1 MTNSTQPRQWISV
14 GLGLLLLFGF
24 LFGATVA
31 MAQQKNTD
39 INTLWKK
46 IDEAVANGKPRS
58 AIAHLNQLLMQTKRT
73 GNDAQLL
80 KALVVKAQL
89 LQQVE
94 EDVWMKNIKTF
105 ELEIK
110 TAKEP
115 LKQVLYSLTASLYK
129 AYFEEQRWK
138 IYDRTNT
145 TAADPKNPE
154 TWSIADFNQKI
165 SYCYE
170 QSLQNAA
177 LLQATPVEKYEAM
190 VSKGNSRHLRPTL
203 YDLLAHEALDFW
215 QTEESEITTPI
226 DAFEPD
232 YAALAPVKIFVKQV
246 YNSPDSSSH
255 TFKAIRLYQQ
265 LLRFHL
271 TDSRPDALIDLD
283 VARLDFAREKAT
295 LQGKGQLYKEALELL
310 WAQYPQNEQAMQ
322 AGYKLAEWWL
332 QKGDDY
338 KAGLGTFTDK
348 MAYATA
354 LEYAEKVA
362 KAYPASEGG
371 TLAANLIQTIK
382 KPELKLETE
391 EVNLPGMPFRAR
403 LLFKALRTVYFKV
416 VALPTKP
423 DPAGINDE
431 NSEEAFWKKL
441 PTLPVVTSWQ
451 VQAPATADYRLHSA
465 EVKVPALPQG
475 KYLLVAAD
483 NQQFNPDNRPL
494 VATTF
499 YVSNISVVN
508 SGANYFIL
516 HRHTGQ
522 PLAGATLRVWYR
534 QYDYNARR
542 DLLRQGEAYTADAN
556 GRIQLKNTVTQNNYG
571 VSMRFEIATPTD
583 YLYME
588 DEGGA
593 YYPGRDMQA
602 RQPVADFEQQQARYY
617 FFTDRAIYRPGQTLF
632 FKAIGLTRSEKDG
645 LPKLYKPARVEVLL
659 RNANYEV
666 VTTQQFTPGTYAGI
680 SSSFTLPVGGLTG
693 NFQLEIKMGNQSW
706 TKAFRVEE
714 YKRPKFEVSY
724 LPLEGSYALNR
735 PVTLTAKAIGY
746 AGNGLDGAKLTYR
759 IKRSTRF
766 LYPYWPGYR
775 GRMAGPD
782 YNRGQTEIAHG
793 TGTTKPDGSFDIT
806 FTPLPDL
813 SMNADLD
820 PVFSYTAEVVVTDIN
835 GEVQSAETTLNVG
848 YKSLQLRLDAGSALQ
863 PADSAITLRATAAN
877 LQEKPVAAGLSL
889 RVFALK
895 NPGRLLRQRRWE
907 APDTFI
913 MDRASFE
920 KDFPNDPY
928 HTEDD
933 YTTWPRGQQVAGANG
948 QTAQLLHTIAP
959 NTLEP
964 GYYVA
969 EATAQD
975 SAGKPVTTVSYFA
988 VFDAAKGQLPGNA
1001 YLLDYTEKGT
1011 ISPGENALFW
1021 QGSTLANGFVIEETE
1036 KRSWQADTKT
1046 LESRRSFN
1054 FLPLQAGMAK
1064 QAFGATEAD
1073 RGGYRV
1079 TRLMVHH
1086 NRVYTLSWQVEVPW
1100 SNKELTIDLETFRDK
1115 LEPGQKETWTLRISG
1130 ARGEQVAAEVLA
1142 TMYDASLDALQP
1154 HAWENMNPW
1163 QNNSFYSNWNISAG
1177 FGIQSG
1183 RENYW
1188 GVEEKEFLKEYD
1200 ALINFSFAGMGGVR
1214 QLIRGKSTLEYD
1226 KILLSE
1232 VKIGTINQAGSKDV
1246 GMVAAP
1252 AMEMAKFTPSRVVAD
1267 EAAVAEE
1274 VPVGQKQPGTPV
1286 QVRKNFNETA
1296 FFLPELTT
1304 DEKGRLSFSF
1314 TMPEALTRWKLMLLG
1329 HTADA
1334 RFVQQTATV
1343 VTQKQ
1348 LMITP
1353 NAPRFVRQG
1362 DEMEM
1367 AVKISN
1373 LSSRELTGQAQL
1385 QLLNAATLQP
1395 VDGWF
1400 RNVFPNQY
1408 FTVAAGQSTVVKF
1421 PVAIPYTYTDAVVY
1435 RVIAQTNGGHGQPA
1449 LSDGEEMALPV
1460 LTNRLL
1466 VTESFPLNMRGTG
1479 TRQYNWTKFGKLSAE
1494 AEAGNG
1500 PEHHLLTVEYTT
1512 NPAWYAVQALPY
1524 LMEYPYDC
1532 AEQTWNRFFANTLA
1546 SKMANSTP
1554 RIKAIFEAWKNQ
1566 SPDALLSNLQKNPE
1580 LKTALLE
1587 ETPWVLQAKTEA
1599 EQKKQ
1604 LGLLFDLVRM
1614 QAEAETALKKLGE
1627 LQSPN
1632 GGFVWFAGGRDDRYM
1647 TQYILTGIGH
1657 LQKLKATTGKTAD
1670 LLRGMVQRALP
1681 YADAAIAE
1689 EYRLLKKG
1697 KADLKTL
1704 PPSAFALQYLYM
1716 RSFFTQ
1722 IPVRADAK
1730 PAYDYY
1736 LAQAKAHWLKLPLME
1751 QGMAALVLHR
1761 QQDKATATAIL
1772 ASLTENSITHP
1783 EMGMYWK
1790 AFNNPGW
1797 YWWQAPIESH
1807 ALLMEAYHEIE
1818 NSDARIDDL
1827 KTWLLRQKQTTNWKT
1842 TRATAEACYALLMR
1856 GTDWLSTEK
1865 TATIK
1870 LGSYTISSA
1879 TQPAAEAGTGY
1890 FKHTIGAGKID
1901 KSMANIS
1908 VAISTPEAGN
1918 PAKKDNTAT
1927 WGAVYWQYFEELDK
1941 ITTAATNLQVKKTL
1955 YVQRNTDRG
1964 PLLDLL
1970 KEGMSLKT
1978 GDRVKVRME
1987 ITTDRAMEYVHLKD
2001 MRASCFEPVNVL
2013 SGYKWQ
2019 GGLGYYEATKDA
2031 STNFFIN
2038 YLPRGTWVFEY
2049 ELSTSQVGNFSNGI
2063 TTLQCL
2069 YAPEFSSNSEGIRVT
2084 VE

>member
-1 MTNSTQPRQWISV
+1 
-14 GLGLLLLFGF
+14 
-24 LFGATVA
+24 

-39 INTLWKK
+39 INILWKK
-46 IDEAVANGKPRS
+46 IDEAVANRMPRS
-58 AIAHLNQLLMQTKRT
+58 AIALLDQLLMQTKRT
-73 GNDAQLL
+73 GNDAQML

-89 LQQVE
+89 LQLVE
-94 EDVWMKNIKTF
+94 EDVWIKNIKTF
-105 ELEIK
+105 EQEIK

-129 AYFEEQRWK
+129 AYFDDRRWK
-138 IYDRTNT
+138 IYDRTTT

-154 TWSIADFNQKI
+154 TWSVADFNQKI

-190 VSKGNSRHLRPTL
+190 VLKGNSRHLRPTL
-203 YDLLAHEALDFW
+203 YDLLAHEALHFW
-215 QTEESEITTPI
+215 QQEESEITTPI
-226 DAFEPD
+226 NAFELD
-232 YAALAPVKIFVKQV
+232 YATLAPVKIFVNQV

-255 TFKAIRLYQQ
+255 NFKAIRLYQQ

-295 LQGKGQLYKEALELL
+295 LQRKEQLYKEALEQL

-322 AGYKLAEWWL
+322 AGYRLAKWWM
-332 QKGDDY
+332 QKGDNY

-354 LEYAEKVA
+354 LDYAEKVV
-362 KAYPASEGG
+362 KAYPHSEGG
-371 TLAANLIQTIK
+371 ALAANLIQTIK

-391 EVNLPGMPFRAR
+391 EVNVPDMPFRAR
-403 LLFKALRTVYFKV
+403 LQFKALRTVYFKV

-423 DPAGINDE
+423 NPAGISDE
-431 NSEEAFWKKL
+431 DSEDSFWKKL
-441 PTLPVVTSWQ
+441 PTLSVITNWQ
-451 VQAPATADYRLHSA
+451 VQVPATTDYRLHSA

-483 NQQFNPDNRPL
+483 NPQFVTDQNRPL

-499 YVSNISVVN
+499 YISNISLVN
-508 SGANYFIL
+508 SGDNYFIL

-522 PLAGATLRVWYR
+522 PLAGATMRVWYR

-542 DLLRQGEAYTADAN
+542 DMLRQGETYTADTN
-556 GRIQLKNTVTQNNYG
+556 GRIQLKNMVPQSNYG

-583 YLYME
+583 YLFME
-588 DEGGA
+588 DEGVG
-593 YYPGRDMQA
+593 YYPRYDGQA
-602 RQPVADFEQQQARYY
+602 RQPEADFEQQQARYY

-645 LPKLYKPARVEVLL
+645 LPKLYKPAKVEVLL

-666 VTTQQFTPGTYAGI
+666 VTTRQFTPGTYAGI
-680 SSSFTLPVGGLTG
+680 SGSFTLPVGGLTG
-693 NFQLEIKMGNQSW
+693 NFHLEINIGNRSW
-706 TKAFRVEE
+706 TKTFKVEE
-714 YKRPKFEVSY
+714 YKRPKFEVTY

-746 AGNGLDGAKLTYR
+746 AGNGLDGAKVTYR
-759 IKRSTRF
+759 IKRGTRF
-766 LYPYWPGYR
+766 LYPIWWGYR
-775 GRMAGPD
+775 GGMGMPEYTRE
-782 YNRGQTEIAHG
+782 QTEIAYG

-813 SMNADLD
+813 SINADLD
-820 PVFSYTAEVVVTDIN
+820 PVFSFTTEVVVTDVN

-848 YKSLQLRLDAGSALQ
+848 YKSLQLKLDVGSALK
-863 PADSAITLRATAAN
+863 PADSAITLLATAVN
-877 LQEKPVAAGLSL
+877 LQDKPVATEVSL

-928 HTEDD
+928 QTEDD
-933 YTTWPRGQQVAGANG
+933 YTTWPRGKQVAAVSG
-948 QTAQLLHTIAP
+948 QAAQLLHTIAP

-1021 QGSTLANGFVIEETE
+1021 QGSTLAHGFIIQETE
-1036 KRSWQADTKT
+1036 KRSWRADTKT
-1046 LESRRSFN
+1046 LESRSSFEY
-1054 FLPLQAGMAK
+1054 LPLQAGMVR

-1079 TRLMVHH
+1079 TRIMVQH
-1086 NRVYTLSWQVEVPW
+1086 NRVYTLSWLVEVPW

-1154 HAWENMNPW
+1154 HAWENINPW
-1163 QNNSFYSNWNISAG
+1163 QNNSFYSKWNTSAG
-1177 FGIQSG
+1177 FGIQIG
-1183 RENYW
+1183 KENYR
-1188 GVEEKEFLKEYD
+1188 GAKEKEFLKQYD
-1200 ALINFSFAGMGGVR
+1200 ALINFSFAQMGGIR
-1214 QLIRGKSTLEYD
+1214 QLISGRGTLQYG
-1226 KILLSE
+1226 KHSLSE
-1232 VKIGTINQAGSKDV
+1232 MRIGYGYTGRAGSRDE
-1246 GMVAAP
+1246 GMAAAP
-1252 AMEMAKFTPSRVVAD
+1252 AMKMANFSSPGVVAD
-1267 EAAVAEE
+1267 EASATDEE
-1274 VPVGQKQPGTPV
+1274 PINKQKHTGTPV

-1334 RFVQQTATV
+1334 RFVQKTATV

-1348 LMITP
+1348 LMVTP

-1362 DEMEM
+1362 DEMEF

-1385 QLLNAATLQP
+1385 QLLNAATLKP

-1408 FTVAAGQSTVVKF
+1408 FTIEAGQSTVVKF

-1435 RVIAQTNGGHGQPA
+1435 RVIAQTNGADGQPA
-1449 LSDGEEMALPV
+1449 QSDGEEMALPV

-1479 TRQYNWTKFGKLSAE
+1479 TRQFNWAKFGKLSAE
-1494 AEAGNG
+1494 TEAGNG
-1500 PEHHLLTVEYTT
+1500 PEHHLLTVEYST

-1524 LMEYPYDC
+1524 LMEFPYDC
-1532 AEQTWNRFFANTLA
+1532 AEQTWNRFFANSLA
-1546 SKMANSTP
+1546 SKLANSTP
-1554 RIKAIFEAWKNQ
+1554 RIKAIFEAWKNL
-1566 SPDALLSNLQKNPE
+1566 SPDALMSNLQKNPE

-1587 ETPWVLQAKTEA
+1587 ETPWVLQAKTES

-1614 QAEAETALKKLGE
+1614 QAEAETALKKLSE

-1670 LLRGMVQRALP
+1670 MLSNMVQRALP
-1681 YADAAIAE
+1681 YADEAIAE
-1689 EYRLLKKG
+1689 EYNLLKKG

-1722 IPVRADAK
+1722 MPVRAEAK

-1736 LAQAKAHWLKLPLME
+1736 LAQTKSHWVKLPLME

-1761 QQDKATATAIL
+1761 QQDKASAMAIL

-1818 NSDARIDDL
+1818 NNDARMDNL

-1856 GTDWLSTEK
+1856 GTDWLSTTK
-1865 TATIK
+1865 TATIQ
-1870 LGSYTISSA
+1870 LGNYTISSA
-1879 TQPAAEAGTGY
+1879 AQPTAEAGTGY
-1890 FKHTIGAGKID
+1890 FKHTIAAGKIN
-1901 KSMANIS
+1901 KNMANIS

-1918 PAKKDNTAT
+1918 TNKEDNTAS
-1927 WGAVYWQYFEELDK
+1927 WGAVYWQYFQQLDK
-1941 ITTAATNLQVKKTL
+1941 ITSAATNLQVKKTL

-1964 PLLDLL
+1964 PMLYQL
-1970 KEGMSLKT
+1970 KEGMTLKT
-1978 GDRVKVRME
+1978 GDRVKVRIE
-1987 ITTDRAMEYVHLKD
+1987 IIADRAMEYVHLKD

-2049 ELSTSQVGNFSNGI
+2049 ELRTTQVGNFSNGI
-2063 TTLQCL
+2063 TSLQCL
-2069 YAPEFSSNSEGIRVT
+2069 YAPEFSSHSEGIRVT